1 MKIITFKAAYSHS
14 IKPGF
19 RTAKRLTHLIAI
31 LTIMIAGL
39 AVSSV
44 RRGYA
49 ADTGTWHGEYFTIAD
64 PMIPGA
70 TPILVREDAKIDFD
84 WGANS
89 PDSSIPT
96 DNFSVRW
103 SRTLTLA
110 AGSYRFTTDTD
121 DGVRLKVDGVTVID
135 HFAPQAP
142 TIWQADVT
150 LTAGEHAIVM
160 EYFEGSGDA
169 SARLAYSLL
178 PATLPPNTWK
188 GEYFA
193 TSDLDASGALPA
205 LVRADPTIDFDWGAQ
220 APADNFP
227 ANNFSVRWTR
237 DLVVTAGTYRFAT
250 FTDDG
255 LRLKVDGITVIDHF
269 SPQSATAYVHD
280 MPLAAGSHSIV
291 MEYFEGYGDALANLN
306 WAKHAT
312 DGVVRINAGGTGYA
326 DSFNNFWGP
335 DALVTD
341 TTPMTMTSSEEAQ
354 PIWNTSDD
362 PLYINEHSTAFHYDI
377 PVANGNY
384 VVRLHFAELFF
395 NAPGVRRFNVAIQG
409 AQALSN
415 FDIYAQAGKASL
427 ITRSFPA
434 TVTNG
439 TLTIAFSK
447 VFDNVVVQ
455 ALDI

>member
-1 MKIITFKAAYSHS
+1 MNIITFKAAHSHY
-14 IKPGF
+14 IKRGF
-19 RTAKRLTHLIAI
+19 RTSKRLIHLIAV
-31 LTIMIAGL
+31 LTIMIAAL

-64 PMIPGA
+64 PLIPGA

-121 DGVRLKVDGVTVID
+121 DGVRLKIDGVTVLD
-135 HFAPQAP
+135 HFVAQAP
-142 TIWQADVT
+142 TTWQADVT
-150 LTAGEHAIVM
+150 LAAGEHAIVM

-188 GEYFA
+188 GEYYA
-193 TSDLDASGALPA
+193 TSNLDVSGALPA

-220 APADNFP
+220 GPADNFP

-269 SPQSATAYVHD
+269 SPQSATSYVHD
-280 MPLAAGSHSIV
+280 MPLAAGSHTIV
-291 MEYFEGYGDALANLN
+291 MEYFEGYGDALAKLN
-306 WAKHAT
+306 WAKHAA
-312 DGVVRINAGGTGYA
+312 DLEHQRRSALHQRALNRVPLRHPGCQRQLRRAAALRRAVLQRPRRAALQRRDPGRAGAIEFRYLCPGWQGSA
-326 DSFNNFWGP
+326 DHTVIPG
-335 DALVTD
+335 DCDERHA
-341 TTPMTMTSSEEAQ
+341 
-354 PIWNTSDD
+354 DD
-362 PLYINEHSTAFHYDI
+362 C
-377 PVANGNY
+377 
-384 VVRLHFAELFF
+384 
-395 NAPGVRRFNVAIQG
+395 
-409 AQALSN
+409 
-415 FDIYAQAGKASL
+415 
-427 ITRSFPA
+427 
-434 TVTNG
+434 
-439 TLTIAFSK
+439 
-447 VFDNVVVQ
+447 VQ
-455 ALDI
+455 

>member
-1 MKIITFKAAYSHS
+1 MNIITFKAAHSHYN
-14 IKPGF
+14 KRGF
-19 RTAKRLTHLIAI
+19 RTSKRLIHLIAV
-31 LTIMIAGL
+31 LTIMIAAL

-121 DGVRLKVDGVTVID
+121 DGVRLKIDGVTVLD
-135 HFAPQAP
+135 HFVAQAP
-142 TIWQADVT
+142 TTWQADVT
-150 LTAGEHAIVM
+150 LAAGEHAIVM

-188 GEYFA
+188 GECY
-193 TSDLDASGALPA
+193 
-205 LVRADPTIDFDWGAQ
+205 
-220 APADNFP
+220 
-227 ANNFSVRWTR
+227 
-237 DLVVTAGTYRFAT
+237 AT

-362 PLYINEHSTAFHYDI
+362 PLYINEHSTAFHYEI
-377 PVANGNY
+377 G
-384 VVRLHFAELFF
+384 R
-395 NAPGVRRFNVAIQG
+395 
-409 AQALSN
+409 
-415 FDIYAQAGKASL
+415 ASC
-427 ITRSFPA
+427 RER
-434 TVTNG
+434 V
-439 TLTIAFSK
+439 
-447 VFDNVVVQ
+447 
-455 ALDI
+455 